1 MEPRPAPSRVLEHSG
16 PRTAAGSTSGP
27 APEGVASPPPPLAL
41 FWKALGPG
49 CRGEHLWSRS

>member
-27 APEGVASPPPPLAL
+27 APEGVASPPL